1 MADDTNTIIGETIL
15 VRGNLQGDEDLTVQG
30 RIEGSINLSKTLIIE
45 PSGVVK
51 ADASINNAVISGVMM
66 GNLSASDSVEI
77 TETGRMLGDISA
89 PRVIIVEGALFKGKV
104 DMGNLEMPRPAS
116 SSTNDRKPSYTPR
129 PMPKSE
135 PAVEA
140 SKPVARP
147 PAKPMARPLAKKKP
161 VAAPPKRSL
170 KKKAHR
176 SKIRS
181 KKKVVV
187 KKKRRR

>member
-1 MADDTNTIIGETIL
+1 MADNTNTIIGESIL

-30 RIEGSINLSKTLIIE
+30 RVEGSINLSKTLIIE
-45 PSGVVK
+45 SSGVVK

-77 TETGRMLGDISA
+77 SETGRMLGDISA

-129 PMPKSE
+129 PMPKAAADDA
-135 PAVEA
+135 PKPLAKPIAKPIAKPFVKN
-140 SKPVARP
+140 KPVA
-147 PAKPMARPLAKKKP
+147 L
-161 VAAPPKRSL
+161 PPKRDIS
-170 KKKAHR
+170 KKDHQG
-176 SKIRS
+176 KIRS

-187 KKKRRR
+187 KKRHR

>member
-1 MADDTNTIIGETIL
+1 MADDTNTIIGESIL

-30 RIEGSINLSKTLIIE
+30 RVEGSINLSKTLIIE
-45 PSGVVK
+45 TSGVVK

-104 DMGNLEMPRPAS
+104 DMGNLEMPRPS
-116 SSTNDRKPSYTPR
+116 SSSKPSYTPR

-135 PAVEA
+135 PVAEA
-140 SKPVARP
+140 PKEAAKPM
-147 PAKPMARPLAKKKP
+147 AKPMARPMAKPPAKKKP
-161 VAAPPKRSL
+161 VAAPPRRKI